1 MFASAFER
9 HARHIRECRRADAH
23 GGRATPMEAEDHVTS
38 AVYAEQVRSL
48 FRQMPVA
55 LSVNVVNAALVAIV
69 LTPLATRPFPLPWFV
84 SVALVTMGRGILWL
98 RYRRAPVQPEN
109 TRRWLWLATYGS
121 LLSGLCWG
129 IGGFILFPVLP
140 ASGQLFLVIVMGGM
154 CAGAMAISASHLPSL
169 LAFLLP
175 TGLPMALRFFAQGST
190 KDSLLAAMIVVFVA
204 ALSLAGRHFS
214 EIFAEA
220 LRLRFEVKEA
230 NLRLGEAN
238 LRLQAEMAEHRA
250 TEAALHQAQK
260 LEAMGHLIGGVAHD
274 FNNLLTVVVSNA
286 TLLCDRAADEPARR
300 RASAILTVAD
310 RGARLIRQLLAF
322 SQRRMLKPEAVALQ
336 ARTSEITELLAR
348 SLREDIAV
356 TIVLPEDLWPVT
368 IDPGE
373 FELALL
379 NIAVN
384 ARDAMPNGGALRLV
398 ARNTRCRGETASGGL
413 VGEFVAITLADSGT
427 GMQAEVMA
435 QAFEP
440 YFTTKPAGLGS
451 GLGLSQVYGFASQSG
466 GGAVLA
472 GAPGG
477 GTAIT
482 LFLPR
487 ADAVPAM
494 VGEIAEQPTSAALG
508 AARILLVEDDR
519 RVAEATQDLLH
530 DMGFDTRWA
539 GDGIEALAFV
549 ESDPKLALVLSD
561 VVMPGG
567 VSGLDLARTLRDRR
581 PELPVILATGYS
593 RTASEVAAEGFA
605 LIEKPYRRDALAASL
620 RSAVEG
626 GRASA

>member
-1 MFASAFER
+1 M
-9 HARHIRECRRADAH
+9 D
-23 GGRATPMEAEDHVTS
+23 AEDDVTS

-48 FRQMPVA
+48 FRQIPIA
-55 LSVNVVNAALVAIV
+55 LSVNFVNAALVAIV

-84 SVALVTMGRGILWL
+84 SVMLVTIGRGILWL
-98 RYRRAPVQPEN
+98 RYRHAPVQPEN
-109 TRRWLWLATYGS
+109 TRRWSRLATCGS

-129 IGGFILFPVLP
+129 IGGIILFPVLP
-140 ASGQLFLVIVMGGM
+140 ALGQLFLIIVMGGM

-169 LAFLLP
+169 LAFLLA

-190 KDSLLAAMIVVFVA
+190 RDSVLAAMIVVFVA

-214 EIFAEA
+214 QIFAEA
-220 LRLRFEVKEA
+220 LRLRFELNEA
-230 NLRLGEAN
+230 NLRLAEAN

-260 LEAMGHLIGGVAHD
+260 LEAMGHLIGGIAHD
-274 FNNLLTVVVSNA
+274 FNNLLTVVVNNA
-286 TLLCDRAADEPARR
+286 TLLCDRAADEPTRR
-300 RASAILTVAD
+300 RAAAILSIAD
-310 RGARLIRQLLAF
+310 RGERLIRQLLAF
-322 SQRRMLKPEAVALQ
+322 SRRRMLRPEAVALQ
-336 ARTSEITELLAR
+336 GRTSEIAELLAR

-356 TIVLPEDLWPVT
+356 TIDLPEDLWPVT
-368 IDPGE
+368 VDPGE

-384 ARDAMPNGGALRLV
+384 ARNAMPNGGTFRLV
-398 ARNTRCRGETASGGL
+398 ARSTRCGGETASGGL
-413 VGEFVAITLADSGT
+413 VGEFVAITLTDTGT
-427 GMQAEVMA
+427 GMPAEVMA
-435 QAFEP
+435 RAFEP

-466 GGAVLA
+466 GSAVLA
-472 GAPGG
+472 SAPGE

-487 ADAVPAM
+487 ADAGPAM
-494 VGEIAEQPTSAALG
+494 AGEIAAQPASAAG
-508 AARILLVEDDR
+508 SARILLVEDDR
-519 RVAEATQDLLH
+519 RVAEATQDLLQN
-530 DMGFDTRWA
+530 MGFDTRLA
-539 GDGIEALAFV
+539 GDGTAALAFV

-593 RTASEVAAEGFA
+593 SYASEVVAEGFA
-605 LIEKPYRRDALAASL
+605 LIEKPYRRDVLAASL
-620 RSAVEG
+620 RSALEG
-626 GRASA
+626 RGPTA